1 MESMSNL
8 ERSLLFMRD
17 PLSRIELAASQL
29 DRIERGIVTHD
40 LIESIHRAVEDL
52 DVQLHEAVAA
62 IRRPHRPMSDDD
74 CGEALRRLVSEL
86 HPVFSARSRRLE
98 PLISPHEVRGDVG
111 LARRAALR
119 LLRGAGSW
127 TGAGG
132 MLRLSLLADSG
143 RWGVRVAA
151 RRSAG
156 ATERHTGLHARRPFD
171 DARRFAQGVGGE
183 LDQPLPRPGGS
194 EMSATLWFP
203 GKEVAA

>member
-1 MESMSNL
+1 MSNL

-29 DRIERGIVTHD
+29 GRIERGIVTRD

-52 DVQLHEAVAA
+52 DVQLHEAVVTL
-62 IRRPHRPMSDDD
+62 RRPRRATDEED

-86 HPVFSARSRRLE
+86 HPVFSARSRELD
-98 PLISPHEVRGDVG
+98 PLDVAEREVRGDVG

-127 TGAGG
+127 TGTGG
-132 MLRLSLLADSG
+132 RLRLSLLADSG

-151 RRSAG
+151 HRSNE
-156 ATERHTGLHARRPFD
+156 ATEPGTGAPARRPFD
-171 DARRFAQGVGGE
+171 DARRFAQMVGGV
-183 LDQPLPRPGGS
+183 LDQPLPARGGN

-203 GKEVAA
+203 GNGEAA